1 VTAKDSLLLPN
12 KIVGFREEDH
22 LILSAFGCDR
32 PTCYY
37 YKRKRERQDKKMA
50 PIWYDFVFG
59 NAYQQDAAKVEESVR
74 RKYPLLLHES
84 ESIVLAFK
92 DRYVLCH
99 IPSRTFS
106 GRLVR
111 PSY

>member
-1 VTAKDSLLLPN
+1 
-12 KIVGFREEDH
+12 
-22 LILSAFGCDR
+22 
-32 PTCYY
+32 
-37 YKRKRERQDKKMA
+37 MA

-106 GRLVR
+106 GRLGR